1 MQQKNNALPSIY
13 HKMVWQYP
21 SKLPRNCPDSHY
33 NNKDPDK
40 NVKPYYIC
48 TPSFLPQTSVF
59 RFNTDGNNK
68 LQFYDAYKEKIE
80 DTLNGISIDEQKL
93 IGYQNQCS
101 GDSGSGHW
109 MYDSTK
115 KKRALVAIQ
124 SHTPYTVTQGS
135 FRGLSTHNLLTTYP
149 DILQWIKK
157 WSGIST
163 GQSVK

>member
-1 MQQKNNALPSIY
+1 
-13 HKMVWQYP
+13 MVWQYP
-21 SKLPRNCPDSHY
+21 SELPRNCPDSYY

-40 NVKPYYIC
+40 NTKPYYMC

-59 RFNTDGNNK
+59 RFTADGNNK
-68 LQFYDAYKEKIE
+68 LQFENAYKEKIE
-80 DTLNGISIDEQKL
+80 DTFDSITNNDQKL

-124 SHTPYTVTQGS
+124 SHTPS
-135 FRGLSTHNLLTTYP
+135 SARLGLFCGLPTHNLLTTHP
-149 DILQWIKK
+149 DILQWIKI
-157 WSGIST
+157 WSEIST
-163 GQSVK
+163 EQSVK